1 MMKDASNL
9 LGKKN
14 VVIFGDSSKLQ
25 LLIIIFVVIKMVVY
39 VCISAVAMITFRSV
53 KLRHWDL
60 FEGCLNMYLPH
71 EIKWNANLMQL
82 GNVIDVF
89 LARHV
94 SGTYANHQEN

>member
-1 MMKDASNL
+1 MSDIFMMKDASNL

-53 KLRHWDL
+53 KLRH
-60 FEGCLNMYLPH
+60 
-71 EIKWNANLMQL
+71 
-82 GNVIDVF
+82 
-89 LARHV
+89 
-94 SGTYANHQEN
+94 